1 MGHAVGVTIADR
13 SDLKTS
19 SCASYDFRA
28 RTRCNTGSLSG
39 RARYQPGTVARAA
52 TALQTRATAFTR
64 VIA

>member
-1 MGHAVGVTIADR
+1 MEHAVCAASADC
-13 SDLKTS
+13 SDL
-19 SCASYDFRA
+19 ASGSGPGNDFRA
-28 RTRCNTGSLSG
+28 RTSCNTGSLSG